1 MKVIL
6 TETFIRQ
13 LHQTLLREDYTVYRQ
28 LPDGST
34 ISYIVHAGQYKT
46 RPNSVITVTGE
57 RFEYASPE
65 ETSPLM
71 NDLIQWYNDAE
82 SRNELSPVELAA
94 IFHYRYIRI
103 HPFEDGNGRIA
114 RLMVNFILLRHNY
127 LMIVVRSKAKDIY
140 LKALNLCDQSVGSIP
155 SDGAHAEL
163 SQIKPFVD
171 YIEELITEEIINS
184 IRFINEK
191 AESVWWYNGNF
202 VTFRSNNT
210 IKLLQLM
217 TTLPYITVR
226 EIANS
231 LNINK
236 SAVQKQIKT
245 LQDKEYIMRVGGK
258 KGHWHVAIVCTTLKG
273 GTKK

>member
-1 MKVIL
+1 M
-6 TETFIRQ
+6 
-13 LHQTLLREDYTVYRQ
+13 
-28 LPDGST
+28 
-34 ISYIVHAGQYKT
+34 
-46 RPNSVITVTGE
+46 
-57 RFEYASPE
+57 
-65 ETSPLM
+65 
-71 NDLIQWYNDAE
+71 
-82 SRNELSPVELAA
+82 
-94 IFHYRYIRI
+94 
-103 HPFEDGNGRIA
+103 
-114 RLMVNFILLRHNY
+114 
-127 LMIVVRSKAKDIY
+127 
-140 LKALNLCDQSVGSIP
+140 
-155 SDGAHAEL
+155 